1 MSDTLLVST
10 RKGLFTLR
18 REKKQWAICAVDFI
32 GDNVSIMPCNSS
44 NGYPHDCESGQW
56 SCAIPSNTFLRAWR
70 AWQSSSMPSFC
81 NQGSPEIDE
90 RGAVISETADF
101 RRSDHSIFRAP
112 VDFGNQ

>member
-56 SCAIPSNTFLRAWR
+56 SCAIPSNTVAARVASMAIIIDAVFL
-70 AWQSSSMPSFC
+70 QSGF
-81 NQGSPEIDE
+81 
-90 RGAVISETADF
+90 T
-101 RRSDHSIFRAP
+101 
-112 VDFGNQ
+112 